1 MTITPDRTMRLDAPR
16 QRKLRMPACHR
27 WPHASGQSTLEFIV
41 LTLVLVPLLLI
52 VPLLGKQLDVAHA
65 AINAS
70 RYLAFEGMVHHGAGV
85 HAWKT
90 DATLAAEIGRRF
102 FSNSNAPIKTGDL
115 AGDFDAHRNPLWF
128 DPRGRALLPALAT
141 NVGAATRRE
150 ALAQPFGALHADNL
164 GLDGNSLYTGRV
176 RVDLAKIDKLVPF
189 DTLELSIQRQTT
201 VLVDAW
207 AASGPDG
214 VRSALR
220 RDGWNP
226 LGPFP
231 YRPLHTLVAPLKPFV
246 AVLEGANPPDIGRV
260 DPDIIPAERIR

>member
-1 MTITPDRTMRLDAPR
+1 MA
-16 QRKLRMPACHR
+16 
-27 WPHASGQSTLEFIV
+27 F
-41 LTLVLVPLLLI
+41 VLVPLLLI
-52 VPLLGKQLDVAHA
+52 VPLIGKYMDIAQTTQV
-65 AINAS
+65 AS
-70 RYLAFEGMVHHGAGV
+70 RYVAFEGQVRHSSSAGS
-85 HAWKT
+85 WKS
-90 DATLAAEIGRRF
+90 DVDLAQEVRRRF
-102 FSNSNAPIKTGDL
+102 FSNSDAPIKTGDL

>member
-1 MTITPDRTMRLDAPR
+1 MTITPDRTMRIDAHR
-16 QRKLRMPACHR
+16 QRNPRMPARRR
-27 WPHASGQSTLEFIV
+27 WPHASGQSTIEFIV
-41 LTLVLVPLLLI
+41 LALVLVPLLLI
-52 VPLLGKQLDVAHA
+52 VPLLGKQLDIAHA

-85 HAWKT
+85 QAWKT
-90 DATLAAEIGRRF
+90 DAILAAEIGRRF
-102 FSNSNAPIKTGDL
+102 FSNSDAPIKTGDL

-246 AVLEGANPPDIGRV
+246 AVLEGANPPDIG
-260 DPDIIPAERIR
+260 IHCYGFQGNSS